1 VPLRRRREDETD
13 DREVAEL
20 AALADGSL
28 SPERR
33 AALEAEVGRSP
44 ELARR
49 LAEQQRALEL
59 VSGAAAE
66 VEAPAALR
74 ARVDQLGRGRRRRTA
89 LPARPLLVGAAAA
102 VAAVAIGLVAFDSTS
117 TESFHV
123 ALASTELMP
132 AARGEATLT
141 KTDSGWRIELDA
153 TGLPRLEAGRFY
165 QAWLRI
171 PDGVSVPVG
180 TFNEGRGVTL
190 WAGVSPVD
198 FPMLTV
204 TREQADDD
212 QASSGELVL
221 VATVDTDS

>member
-1 VPLRRRREDETD
+1 MSLRRRREGEAD
-13 DREVAEL
+13 DREVVEL

-28 SPERR
+28 APERS
-33 AALEAEVGRSP
+33 AALEAQVATSP
-44 ELARR
+44 ELAER

-59 VSGAAAE
+59 ISTAATE
-66 VEAPAALR
+66 VEAPTALR
-74 ARVDQLGRGRRRRTA
+74 ARVDQLGRSRRTA
-89 LPARPLLVGAAAA
+89 SPARRPMLIGAAAA
-102 VAAVAIGLVAFDSTS
+102 VAAVAIGLAALDEATPQ
-117 TESFHV
+117 ESFRA
-123 ALASTELMP
+123 ALSPTGLAPDAS
-132 AARGEATLT
+132 GDATLT

-171 PDGVSVPVG
+171 PGGVSVPVG
-180 TFNEGRGVTL
+180 TFNEGRDVTL

-204 TREQADDD
+204 TREQTDDD

-221 VATVDTDS
+221 VATVETGG